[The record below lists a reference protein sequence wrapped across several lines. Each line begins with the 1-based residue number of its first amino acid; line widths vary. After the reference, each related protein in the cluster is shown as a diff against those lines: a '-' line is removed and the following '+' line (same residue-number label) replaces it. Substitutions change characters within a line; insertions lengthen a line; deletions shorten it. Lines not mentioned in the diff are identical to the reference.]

1 MSTKT
6 TDPIL
11 EQVRAAKQQQDAE
24 DAAAVQ
30 ALGNPLPGPT
40 RAAMAVNQSIPVG
53 EWKVRPLCDGDFE
66 VLVEADHPLRK
77 VMEAQFDMAYHGK
90 KMDGEVSLEQ
100 YTPRGPSMWL
110 LAWIM
115 TRPPLV
121 VRKTLQ
127 AGGVKALQAA
137 AADEFFG
144 VPAPALVGIYLA
156 VAKQISVYWSPV
168 ISYGPNDGNGED
180 AAADAPANPSSGS
193 SARESTA
200 SDGASRSG
208 AG

>member
-1 MSTKT
+1 MNT
-6 TDPIL
+6 TTNDLIL
-11 EQVRAAKQQQDAE
+11 EQVRQAKEQQDAE

-40 RAAMAVNQSIPVG
+40 KEAMAVNQQVEVG
-53 EWKVRPLCDGDFE
+53 RWRVRPMCDGDFE
-66 VLVEADHPLRK
+66 VFVEADHPLRK
-77 VMEAQFDMAYHGK
+77 VMEAQFDMAFHGK

-115 TRPPLV
+115 TRPPLE
-121 VRKTLQ
+121 VRNTLRS
-127 AGGVKALQAA
+127 GGVKAIQVAA
-137 AADEFFG
+137 EEEFFG
-144 VPAPALVGIYLA
+144 VPAPVLVQIYLA
-156 VAKQISVYWSPV
+156 VARQISVYWSPV
-168 ISYGPNDGNGED
+168 ISYGPDNIGAED
-180 AAADAPANPSSGS
+180 AAADAPSNPSRMS

-200 SDGASRSG
+200 SAGTSRSG